1 MAIAALVTWVVTAVL
16 GFSMLYLWISK
27 GGVEAARG
35 GTERTSRFPPGLIF
49 GHFAL
54 AATGLI
60 LWIVY
65 AITDTEALT
74 WVAFVF
80 LIAIAVLGDL
90 LFLRW
95 RRGLGSGAVESGR
108 PKPVVYSH
116 GLFAAT
122 TIVLVLLTAL
132 GVGAG
137 ES

>member
-1 MAIAALVTWVVTAVL
+1 MAIAALVTWVVTA
-16 GFSMLYLWISK
+16 GFGLTMLYLWISK
-27 GGVEAARG
+27 GGVQAARDG
-35 GTERTSRFPPGLIF
+35 GEPSIRFPPGLIF

-54 AATGLI
+54 AAIGLI

-65 AITDTEALT
+65 VVTDTEALT
-74 WVAFVF
+74 WVAFVV

-95 RRGLGSGAVESGR
+95 RRGPKSGTAESGLPR
-108 PKPVVYSH
+108 PIVYTH
-116 GLFAAT
+116 GLFAVA

-132 GVGAG
+132 GVG